1 MVIPAALAAPLAKI
15 QDTNAI
21 CPPVVSQ
28 HAAVGCLEAGPA
40 YFRPQIEELQEVR
53 QLLLASLTDPKFT
66 DVWRVWPCDG
76 AFYLILQL
84 LRCPLPDMEV
94 VTRLVREY
102 RVAVLPGSTFGLAD
116 GCYFR
121 ISFGPLKRDT
131 AAEGLQR
138 PGCAHCLVT
147 MLVSTPDGWHIETPH
162 LWTRVLVW

>member
-1 MVIPAALAAPLAKI
+1 MCNYYLCGRHFLV
-15 QDTNAI
+15 Q
-21 CPPVVSQ
+21 
-28 HAAVGCLEAGPA
+28 
-40 YFRPQIEELQEVR
+40 ELPGTVFARVTCHGR
-53 QLLLASLTDPKFT
+53 QLSPKLLLTDNSGTRFL
-66 DVWRVWPCDG
+66 VGWPACQRWSPTLCT
-76 AFYLILQL
+76 APQ
-84 LRCPLPDMEV
+84 V